1 MGGLFGWKVGGMG
14 GGLHAEHPFDV
25 IHSFYLEPYGV
36 AGHLA
41 AQMTGVPHVTRTA
54 GSDAGRLWRH
64 PQLEALYDH
73 LLRSAAGVITGQA
86 VAARAVQRGVDADR
100 IAFAAGLIL
109 PESGFTPIGP
119 S

>member
-54 GSDAGRLWRH
+54 GSDAGHLWRH

-73 LLRSAAGVITGQA
+73 LLRSAAGVITGHA
-86 VAARAVQRGVDADR
+86 VAAPALSRGLSADSLGV
-100 IAFAAGLIL
+100 AGRV
-109 PESGFTPIGP
+109 PH
-119 S
+119 